1 MLDLSKIKKAYFIGI
16 KGAGMAAVAEI
27 FHARGIEIGGSDT
40 AEKFFTDEILAKNG
54 INFFET
60 FSAENIPEDAELIV
74 YSTAY
79 NAENNTEFAEAKK
92 LGLVMMSYPEI
103 LGELFNE
110 KMGIAVCGT
119 HGKTTTTA
127 MLAECLRIAGADP
140 SAIVG
145 SKVIGWQGSSL
156 SGKGKYFVAE
166 ADEYQNKFQYY
177 NPFAVILTSV
187 DWDHPDYF
195 PTFGEYKK
203 VFADFA
209 ARISKTGFLVVWGDS
224 VSTLD
229 ISKNA
234 VCNVLSYGFSEDC
247 DYIIS
252 NFQFPISKP
261 QVVEQRSLRGRQILN
276 PNGQNFQKFD
286 LKFKE
291 KNLGTFQINL
301 VGRHNVLNAAAAIAV
316 CYKLKIDMEK
326 VREALKNFQGTARRF
341 EYIGERN
348 GAILIDDYAHHPEEI
363 KATLKAAQE
372 VYPEKNIITI
382 FHPHTFTRTKALLQE
397 FAQSFDD
404 ADEAIII
411 DIYGSAREVQ
421 GGVSSK
427 ELVDLINKY
436 DRDKAEYIPAIEE
449 VVEYLKDKIGEND
462 VVISMGAGD
471 VWKVAEGL
479 KEKIID
485 V

>member
-60 FSAENIPEDAELIV
+60 FSAENISEDADLIV

-92 LGLVMMSYPEI
+92 LGLVIMSYPEI

-127 MLAECLRIAGADP
+127 MLAECLRVAGADP
-140 SAIVG
+140 GAIVG

-156 SGKGKYFVAE
+156 SGRGKYFVAE

-203 VFADFA
+203 AFADFA
-209 ARISKTGFLVVWGDS
+209 ARIPKTGFLVVWGDS

-252 NFQFPISKP
+252 NLQFSISK
-261 QVVEQRSLRGRQILN
+261 QILN
-276 PNGQNFQKFD
+276 PNNQNFQKFN

-291 KNLGTFQINL
+291 KNLGTFQIRL
-301 VGRHNVLNAAAAIAV
+301 VGKHNVLNAAAAITV
-316 CYKLKIDMEK
+316 CHKLGIDMEK
-326 VREALKNFQGTARRF
+326 AREALKNFQGTARRF

-363 KATLKAAQE
+363 KATLKAARE
-372 VYPEKNIITI
+372 VYPEKNIITV
-382 FHPHTFTRTKALLQE
+382 FHPHTFTRTKALLAE
-397 FAQSFDD
+397 FSQSFDD
-404 ADEAIII
+404 TSEAIII

-421 GGVSSK
+421 GGMSSK

-436 DRDKAEYIPAIEE
+436 DRDKAKYIPTINE
-449 VVEYLKDKIGEND
+449 VLEYLKDKIGEND
-462 VVISMGAGD
+462 IIISMGAGD
-471 VWKVAEGL
+471 VWKVTDKL
-479 KEKIID
+479 KING
-485 V
+485 